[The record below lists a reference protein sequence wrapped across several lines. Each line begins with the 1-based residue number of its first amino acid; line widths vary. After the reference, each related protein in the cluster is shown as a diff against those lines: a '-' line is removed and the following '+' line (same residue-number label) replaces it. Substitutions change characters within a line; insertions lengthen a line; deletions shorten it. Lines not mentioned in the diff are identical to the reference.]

1 MQLLRLNLN
10 MKSFS
15 LFILFQFVLFVGL
28 KASAQDY
35 LIKGEVKST
44 SEPLVGAHVKWNNEI
59 HVTDLDGKFEIRSKV
74 NKGEITVSYVG
85 YEHWQQK
92 LELDSKKESNLSII
106 LKSNRVW
113 SSNDVVVTATRTKR
127 DIELVSQPVSVVSN
141 KEIKQSGSLRLN
153 DILIEQIGMTL
164 VNDHGTGIQLQGMD
178 ADYALILIDGQPVI
192 GRTSGT
198 LDLKR
203 IAVSNVK
210 QIEIVKGPS
219 SAIWGSEALSGV
231 INIITEKPQQ
241 GVSTTVSSRY
251 GSFKS
256 LDLGVESSI
265 SSTNY
270 SQTIFVNRN
279 ASMGY
284 SLNSASISKT
294 VPEFSNYTVS
304 YKGIAKI
311 GAKTEFELRTRFYN
325 ENQENVGI
333 ILENNV
339 ESILEEKAGQNDFSL
354 IPILRYQFSG
364 KQRIEFIHNSSWFNT
379 KTDNNF
385 KDGDALYSE
394 SSYSQRMHKTE
405 FQWDAIWSDSH
416 HTTSGAG
423 YSYET
428 VEADRYIE
436 NPFFKS
442 IFSYTQHE
450 WEVNSKLNLTG
461 GLRFDHHS
469 EYSGEISPKVGLRY
483 EAFKDFH
490 IKFSAG
496 NGFKAPEFRQLFL
509 NFTNPTS
516 GYSVFG
522 TSTVLQSLAELQDKG
537 QISTILINPT
547 TLTNIQAEKSFAL
560 NLGID
565 YSIRQDLRIKLNVY
579 RNNIKN
585 LIDSQPIA
593 IKTNGQSVYTY
604 FNLDKI
610 YTQGAEIEVYWDLF
624 ENFSVMGGYAFL
636 QAKDESVISQ
646 IEKGLVFRRNP
657 QTNIDERVKADEYG
671 GLFNRSKHSGSLRL
685 FYSDPETHWDAS
697 LRVVFRGTYGFIDK
711 NNNQILDQSNE
722 YEKGYSLTN
731 LNVAKTFVN
740 RYRTQFGIDNVFNFT
755 RPNQLGFLPGRIYYA
770 QVQINF

>member
-1 MQLLRLNLN
+1 
-10 MKSFS
+10 MKSAS

-35 LIKGEVKST
+35 LIKGEVKSA

-59 HVTDLDGKFEIRSKV
+59 HVTDLDGKFEIHSKV
-74 NKGEITVSYVG
+74 DKGEIVVSFVG
-85 YEHWQQK
+85 YEHWQRN
-92 LELDSKKESNLSII
+92 LELSAKSESNLKIV

-113 SSNDVVVTATRTKR
+113 NTDDVVVTATRTKR
-127 DIELVSQPVSVVSN
+127 DVELVSQPVSVVSN

-178 ADYALILIDGQPVI
+178 ADYALILIDGQPII

-231 INIITEKPQQ
+231 INIITEKPQS
-241 GVSTTVSSRY
+241 GVSTNISSRY
-251 GSFKS
+251 GSFNS
-256 LDLGVESSI
+256 LDLGVESSF
-265 SSTNY
+265 SSSDY
-270 SQTIFVNRN
+270 SQTIFANRN
-279 ASMGY
+279 ASLGY
-284 SLNSASISKT
+284 SLNSNSISKT
-294 VPEFSNYTVS
+294 VPEFYNYTVS
-304 YKGIAKI
+304 YRGMAKV
-311 GAKTEFELRTRFYN
+311 GANTEFEVRSRFYN
-325 ENQENVGI
+325 ENQKNVGI
-333 ILENNV
+333 ITENNV
-339 ESILEEKAGQNDFSL
+339 ESVLEEKAEQYDFSL
-354 IPILRYQFSG
+354 IPILRYQLSG
-364 KQRIEFIHNSSWFNT
+364 TQRIEFIHNSSWFSTETN
-379 KTDNNF
+379 NNF

-394 SSYSQRMHKTE
+394 SSYEQRMHKTE
-405 FQWDAIWSDSH
+405 FQWDAIWNNSH

-423 YSYET
+423 YTYET
-428 VEADRYIE
+428 VNADRYIE

-442 IFSYTQHE
+442 VFSYSQHE
-450 WEVNSKLNLTG
+450 WEVNPKLNVTG
-461 GLRFDHHS
+461 GVRLDYHS
-469 EYSGEISPKVGLRY
+469 EYSGEISPKIGFRY
-483 EAFKDFH
+483 EAYKNLH

-496 NGFKAPEFRQLFL
+496 KGFKAPEFRQLFL
-509 NFTNPTS
+509 DFTNPTS

-522 TSTVLQSLAELQDKG
+522 TSTVLQRLAEMQNNG
-537 QISTILINPT
+537 EISTILINPSA
-547 TLTNIQAEKSFAL
+547 LTDIQAEKSFAL
-560 NLGID
+560 NFGID
-565 YSIRQDLRIKLNVY
+565 YTLKKDLRFKLNVY

-604 FNLDKI
+604 FNLDRI

-636 QAKDESVISQ
+636 EAKDESVIDK
-646 IEKGLVFRRNP
+646 IEEGIVYRRNP
-657 QTNIDERVKADEYG
+657 QTNMDERVKASDYG
-671 GLFNRSKHSGSLRL
+671 GLFNRSKNSGSLRL
-685 FYSDPETHWDAS
+685 FYSNPATHWDAS

-711 NNNQILDQSNE
+711 NNNQILDQGNE

-731 LNVAKTFVN
+731 LNVAKTFAN
-740 RYRTQFGIDNVFNFT
+740 RFRTQFGIDNVFNFT
-755 RPNQLGFLPGRIYYA
+755 RPNQLGFLPGRTYYA
-770 QVQINF
+770 QLQINF